1 MFQSP
6 VAFRISGRALIS
18 SRTLDVN
25 PNCRPTVMFFFLPFF
40 FDNGFVG
47 NKGNAFWTGKSTRT
61 TMFYHSSIAS
71 LLQPSGRNIFCK
83 QYRTFDC
90 VVWWVATWP
99 HQTGQRSWRD
109 RNVESFYPEK
119 PTTCLLTN
127 VPQNLLDFVYAARS
141 RRTALRETRSNKWY
155 FFRFKDSWP
164 QHPSTLAQHQCVRGR
179 LRHALLY
186 LKSNCFCFMAALNLT
201 NELEILIATRAIFK
215 QVPAMIGHRTWGCQR
230 TIFVTCARG

>member
-1 MFQSP
+1 MGSSE
-6 VAFRISGRALIS
+6 IRA
-18 SRTLDVN
+18 THFE
-25 PNCRPTVMFFFLPFF
+25 P
-40 FDNGFVG
+40 
-47 NKGNAFWTGKSTRT
+47 
-61 TMFYHSSIAS
+61 AS
-71 LLQPSGRNIFCK
+71 LHAPLCFTTLQSQVFSNPVVGTFFVSNIELLIVSFGG
-83 QYRTFDC
+83 
-90 VVWWVATWP
+90 W
-99 HQTGQRSWRD
+99 QRGHTKPGSAVGETETLNHFTRK
-109 RNVESFYPEK
+109 K

-186 LKSNCFCFMAALNLT
+186 LKSNCFCFVAALNLT

>member
-141 RRTALRETRSNKWY
+141 RRTALRETRSNK
-155 FFRFKDSWP
+155 FFFSVSKTRDRSIP
-164 QHPSTLAQHQCVRGR
+164 QHLPNINVCGVVYVMHYCTWNQTVFVLWPPLIWQTN
-179 LRHALLY
+179 
-186 LKSNCFCFMAALNLT
+186 LKF
-201 NELEILIATRAIFK
+201 
-215 QVPAMIGHRTWGCQR
+215 W
-230 TIFVTCARG
+230 

>member
-119 PTTCLLTN
+119 TNNMFIDKCSTKFVGLCLCR
-127 VPQNLLDFVYAARS
+127 PKPA
-141 RRTALRETRSNKWY
+141 
-155 FFRFKDSWP
+155 
-164 QHPSTLAQHQCVRGR
+164 
-179 LRHALLY
+179 
-186 LKSNCFCFMAALNLT
+186 NCFKGNSV
-201 NELEILIATRAIFK
+201 E
-215 QVPAMIGHRTWGCQR
+215 
-230 TIFVTCARG
+230 